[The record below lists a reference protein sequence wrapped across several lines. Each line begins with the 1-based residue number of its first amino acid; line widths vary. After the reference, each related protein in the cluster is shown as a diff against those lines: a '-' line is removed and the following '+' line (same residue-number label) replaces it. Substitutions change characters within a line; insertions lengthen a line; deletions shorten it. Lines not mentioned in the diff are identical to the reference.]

1 MLKKT
6 VYGQQKDEARSK
18 IPLGNKFHNND
29 EMNLVIMM
37 VVVVVAVVV
46 VVVVVLM
53 TELKI

>member
-1 MLKKT
+1 MLKKA
-6 VYGQQKDEARSK
+6 VNGQQKDEARWK
-18 IPLGNKFHNND
+18 IPLGHKFHSNN

-46 VVVVVLM
+46 VVVVVLV